1 MGAGG
6 SPCQTGRISGV
17 CAARP
22 DWQGLPTAPKGGAE
36 GGRPQKGICAP
47 DSRGR
52 RGLMCDMRDYRL
64 PIIINAYRIF
74 LASFDQSAISAA
86 SGEVI

>member
-1 MGAGG
+1 MLIAPTYRELAPLGGGRTGMGAGG
-6 SPCQTGRISGV
+6 SPSQTGRISGV

-22 DWQGLPTAPKGGAE
+22 DWLGLPTAPKGGAE
-36 GGRPQKGICAP
+36 GGRRQKGICAP

-64 PIIINAYRIF
+64 R
-74 LASFDQSAISAA
+74 
-86 SGEVI
+86 